1 MITIDFSKRGK
12 LGFCE
17 FIYISIK
24 KQILGGALL
33 PDSKLPSKRALAL
46 NLGVS
51 VITVQNAYAQLIS
64 EGFIYSIEKK
74 GFFVT
79 DILLG
84 ENEKSQNAKSPDS
97 EPKNFKADDFEKSFQ
112 EKKSPENSVQKKL
125 SSKNEISG
133 TSDAE
138 KFNFPK
144 TENNDGQIPE
154 NRRACNNEIFADFTS
169 NVTSVEKFPFTLWAH
184 KMRQILSSDDPKL
197 LQKSDVKGVLEL
209 RLTISDYLKDF
220 RNMSVSPEQIVIGAG
235 AENLYSILV
244 QFLGREKL
252 FAVENPGFKRTKE
265 IFELNG
271 AKCVPLEIDSFGL
284 SPEKLHESGAQIAHL
299 SPNHHFPTGIVMPV
313 RRRMELLSWAGES
326 KNHFIIEDDYDS
338 EFRFNGKPLPTLQ
351 SLSPESQIIY
361 MNTFSKTLSPSFRI
375 GFMVLPKSILRDFEK
390 KMSCYSCP
398 VSAFEQFTLARFIG
412 EGFYEKHINRMRNYY
427 RNLRNSLICEMK
439 KSGLMGQCEIQEEE
453 AGLHFLLK
461 IKSKKSGEEIK
472 KALLRRGIKTALL
485 SDFYY
490 SEKQENPKDSEDL
503 KKLESSKS
511 EKSKLESLP
520 VFVINYSGL
529 KKEDISETVRRMCA
543 VFG

>member
-1 MITIDFSKRGK
+1 MITIDFSGRGK

-17 FIYISIK
+17 FIYKSIK

-79 DILLG
+79 DISDYRNQIEDSAG
-84 ENEKSQNAKSPDS
+84 ASTAEEHRFSQAGK
-97 EPKNFKADDFEKSFQ
+97 
-112 EKKSPENSVQKKL
+112 
-125 SSKNEISG
+125 
-133 TSDAE
+133 
-138 KFNFPK
+138 
-144 TENNDGQIPE
+144 NDGQVLCALNKE
-154 NRRACNNEIFADFTS
+154 VFADFTS
-169 NVTSVEKFPFTLWAH
+169 NVTSAEKFPFTLWSH
-184 KMRQILSSDDPKL
+184 KMRQILSSDDEKL

-209 RLTISDYLKDF
+209 RRTISDYLKDF
-220 RNMSVSPEQIVIGAG
+220 RNMSVLPEQIVIGAG

-271 AKCVPLEIDSFGL
+271 ARCVPLGIDAFGL
-284 SPEKLHESGAQIAHL
+284 SSEKLRESNAQIAHL

-375 GFMVLPKSILRDFEK
+375 GFMVLPKSVLNDFEK

-427 RNLRNSLICEMK
+427 RNLRNSLICEME
-439 KSGLMGQCEIQEEE
+439 KSGLMSLCEIQEEE

-461 IKSKKSGEEIK
+461 IKSEKSGDEIRK
-472 KALLRRGIKTALL
+472 SLLRRGIKIALL

-490 SEKQENPKDSEDL
+490 SEE
-503 KKLESSKS
+503 S
-511 EKSKLESLP
+511 EKPKKEESKLENPP

-529 KKEDISETVRRMCA
+529 KKEDISETVGRMCA
-543 VFG
+543 ALG

>member
-24 KQILGGALL
+24 NQILGGALL

-84 ENEKSQNAKSPDS
+84 GNEKSQNEKNPDS
-97 EPKNFKADDFEKSFQ
+97 ESKNFKTDDFETQKL
-112 EKKSPENSVQKKL
+112 ENLEFSQ
-125 SSKNEISG
+125 N
-133 TSDAE
+133 
-138 KFNFPK
+138 
-144 TENNDGQIPE
+144 ENNDGQILGT
-154 NRRACNNEIFADFTS
+154 RWTCNNEIFADFTS
-169 NVTSVEKFPFTLWAH
+169 NITSAEKFPFTLWSH
-184 KMRQILSSDDPKL
+184 KMRQILSSDDQKL

-284 SPEKLHESGAQIAHL
+284 SPEKLRESSAQIAHL

-375 GFMVLPKSILRDFEK
+375 GFMVLPNSILRDFEE

-439 KSGLMGQCEIQEEE
+439 KSGLMSMCEIQEEE

-461 IKSKKSGEEIK
+461 IKSEKSGDEIK
-472 KALLRRGIKTALL
+472 KSLLRRGIKIALL

-490 SEKQENPKDSEDL
+490 SEKSESPKNSKDSRE
-503 KKLESSKS
+503 
-511 EKSKLESLP
+511 EKSKSKNPP

-529 KKEDISETVRRMCA
+529 KKEDLSETVRRMCA
-543 VFG
+543 AFE

>member
-24 KQILGGALL
+24 NQILGGALL

-84 ENEKSQNAKSPDS
+84 ENEKSQNKKSPDS
-97 EPKNFKADDFEKSFQ
+97 ESKNFKKDDFEKAVQTKKLSENLIQ
-112 EKKSPENSVQKKL
+112 KKSPVENE
-125 SSKNEISG
+125 NEISE
-133 TSDAE
+133 TQKKENLDFSQ
-138 KFNFPK
+138 N
-144 TENNDGQIPE
+144 ENNDGQIFGA
-154 NRRACNNEIFADFTS
+154 RRTHSNEIFADFTS
-169 NVTSVEKFPFTLWAH
+169 NVTSAEKFPFTLWSH

-284 SPEKLHESGAQIAHL
+284 SPEKLRGSGAQIAHL

-351 SLSPESQIIY
+351 SLSPESRIIY

-375 GFMVLPKSILRDFEK
+375 GFMVLPKSILRDFEE

-439 KSGLMGQCEIQEEE
+439 KSGLMSLCEIQEEE

-461 IKSKKSGEEIK
+461 IKSEKSGDEIK
-472 KALLRRGIKTALL
+472 KSLLRRGIKTALL

-490 SEKQENPKDSEDL
+490 SEKTENPKDF
-503 KKLESSKS
+503 KKSESSKS
-511 EKSKLESLP
+511 EKSKLESPP